1 MNPRYKIL
9 FDQVKIGPK
18 VTKNRFYQVPHCTG
32 TGTQRPKSV
41 AYLRWVKAQ
50 GGWGVVN
57 TELCS
62 IHATSDCEPLCYA
75 SLWNERDV
83 DAFRLQTDL
92 LHQEGALAGVE
103 LQHGGAQH
111 LNLMSRKPPFSP
123 AVSRFTGMDYP
134 LQSAVMD
141 RGDIRNVVRWHADA
155 ARRAVRAG
163 FDIVYVYAGHG
174 MLPLQ
179 FLQTRYNHRTDEY
192 GGSLRNRTRLLHE
205 LFAATRDAV
214 GDSAA
219 VALRIAVDELD
230 PTSNIRHDGEVRDI
244 ISDLA
249 GLPDLWDVCLMS
261 WKNDSQTSRFTKN
274 EGYQEP
280 YVRHVKRLVGDVPVV
295 GTGRFTSPDMMV
307 EQIRSGTLDL
317 VGAARPSIADPYI
330 PNKIAEGRESDIRE
344 CIGCNI
350 CASADNEG
358 VPIRCTQNPTMGE
371 EWRRGWHPEIVP
383 PQGSR
388 DSYLVVGGGPAG
400 LECALTLA
408 RRGYQVSLA
417 ETSAQ
422 LGGRVL
428 SESTLRPLSVW
439 RRVATW
445 RQSQLAKLPNVNLYR
460 ASTVTADDV
469 LAFGADRVVLATG
482 ARWRRDFVGRA
493 NVEAPAEPST
503 VARNLLTPDDLFA
516 DAELLARLR
525 DVVIVDDDYY
535 YLASVFAEVLA
546 QQGARVHLVTSASR
560 VSPWS
565 ENTLEQEKI
574 HARLLELG
582 VTLHLSCDAFGWT
595 GAALRLR
602 CSYTGAERAPIA
614 AEHALLVTARVGER
628 TIYDQL
634 QQRLP
639 HLRSVGFGVLS
650 SGADDAAAAA
660 AAAAAAPGALKSVHL
675 IGDAYAPSTIQAAVY
690 HGHETA
696 RAADDTAA
704 RESYVRVERVVV
716 GHERPRAF
724 GLEHSV

>member
-9 FDQVKIGPK
+9 FDSVKIGPK

-32 TGTQRPKSV
+32 TGTQRPRSV

-62 IHATSDCEPLCYA
+62 IHPTSDCEPLCYA

-111 LNLMSRKPPFSP
+111 LNLMSRKAPFSP

-141 RGDIRNVVRWHADA
+141 RGDIRQIVHWHAEA

-244 ISDLA
+244 IADLA

-261 WKNDSQTSRFTKN
+261 WKNDSQTSRFTPN
-274 EGYQEP
+274 EGYQTP
-280 YVRHVKRLVGDVPVV
+280 YVQHVKQLVGATPVV

-330 PNKIAEGRESDIRE
+330 PNKIREGREDDIRE
-344 CIGCNI
+344 CIACNI

-371 EWRRGWHPEIVP
+371 EWRRGWHPEHVP
-383 PQGSR
+383 QRGSQ

-408 RRGYQVSLA
+408 RRGYAVALA
-417 ETSAQ
+417 DAGEQ

-428 SESTLRPLSVW
+428 RESSLRPLAVW
-439 RRVATW
+439 RRVSTW
-445 RQSQLAKLPNVNLYR
+445 RQSQLAKLPN
-460 ASTVTADDV
+460 ASLFRGSLLAVDDI
-469 LAFGADRVVLATG
+469 LGFGANRVVLATG

-493 NVEAPAEPST
+493 NVEAPAEPTT
-503 VARNLLTPDDLFA
+503 VPRNLLTPDDLFA
-516 DAELLARLR
+516 DAELLARVR

-535 YLASVFAEVLA
+535 YMASVFAEVLA
-546 QQGARVHLVTSASR
+546 QRGARVHFVSSAAR
-560 VSPWS
+560 VAPWT

-574 HARLLELG
+574 QTRLLELG
-582 VTLHLSCDAFGWT
+582 VTLHLSNDAFGWT
-595 GAALRLR
+595 GAALRRR
-602 CSYTGAERAPIA
+602 CSYTGRELEPIA

-628 TIYDQL
+628 ALYDELQARVPQL
-634 QQRLP
+634 Q
-639 HLRSVGFGVLS
+639 SVGFGLLS
-650 SGADDAAAAA
+650 DAAADAE
-660 AAAAAAPGALKSVHL
+660 LKSVQL

-696 RAADDTAA
+696 RAADDVQA
-704 RESYVRVERVVV
+704 RDSYTRVERTVV
-716 GHERPRAF
+716 GAARPRAF